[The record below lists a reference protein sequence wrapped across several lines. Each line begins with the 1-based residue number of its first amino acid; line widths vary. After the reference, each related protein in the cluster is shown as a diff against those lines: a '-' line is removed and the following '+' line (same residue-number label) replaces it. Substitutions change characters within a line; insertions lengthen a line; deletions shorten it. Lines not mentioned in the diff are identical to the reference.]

1 MYWGESQNDAWN
13 QRKQEMAKNL
23 PQHLLAFNEPDI
35 SSQANMDP
43 NSAAN
48 LYMQEIVPWGKKGV
62 KLGSPAIAY
71 NLDWMQTFL
80 NAVQAQGGWVD
91 FVNLHWCVFF
101 LLPSFSYGLLIHSL
115 TRYGATSDLDQFKS
129 YVRSAHQKFGK
140 NIWVTE
146 MGITTDSNPTESEVK
161 QFMEDAMS
169 FMVGEGYVDRLAWF
183 GCFTEPVDD
192 FASGLNALFNSGGD
206 LSDLGVW

>member
-13 QRKQEMAKNL
+13 QRKEEMAKNL

-91 FVNLHWCVFF
+91 FVNLHWWVFF
-101 LLPSFSYGLLIHSL
+101 LLPFLSFSYGVLIHFL
-115 TRYGATSDLDQFKS
+115 TGMAPPPTSTNSNLTFGLPTKN
-129 YVRSAHQKFGK
+129 SAR
-140 NIWVTE
+140 T
-146 MGITTDSNPTESEVK
+146 
-161 QFMEDAMS
+161 
-169 FMVGEGYVDRLAWF
+169 
-183 GCFTEPVDD
+183 
-192 FASGLNALFNSGGD
+192 SG
-206 LSDLGVW
+206 